1 MRRDRIS
8 SAYNPKVTTTALLP
22 MTGRVERSIGQQGD
36 PLMITADQRET
47 APDSESEA
55 PPPQLPGSEL
65 APNVSR
71 LRI

>member
-36 PLMITADQRET
+36 H
-47 APDSESEA
+47 
-55 PPPQLPGSEL
+55 
-65 APNVSR
+65 
-71 LRI
+71 